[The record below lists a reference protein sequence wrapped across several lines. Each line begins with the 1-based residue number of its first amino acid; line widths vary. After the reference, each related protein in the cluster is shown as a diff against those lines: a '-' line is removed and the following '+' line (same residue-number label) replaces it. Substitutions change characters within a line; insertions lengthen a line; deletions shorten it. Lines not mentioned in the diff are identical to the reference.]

1 MASNGSAS
9 EMVLVK
15 AWQGYLG
22 KLDSSPLLTKSI
34 SAAVLSIVSS
44 LVGKSIAKEKIKPKS
59 IVDEFCV
66 GLILRGPLVHWFHT
80 FLDKVVFRRAN
91 QKNKIVVIAK
101 VILDQLIF
109 APIFISLYFYLSGI
123 MSEKKIS
130 DISKSIKKDLWR
142 ILKGNWGVWVPANVI
157 GYGLIPLN
165 LRVLWGNIINIF
177 WTAYLITKV
186 NKKSAVKAGQDNGQ
200 VS

>member
-1 MASNGSAS
+1 
-9 EMVLVK
+9 
-15 AWQGYLG
+15 
-22 KLDSSPLLTKSI
+22 
-34 SAAVLSIVSS
+34 
-44 LVGKSIAKEKIKPKS
+44 
-59 IVDEFCV
+59 V

-91 QKNKIVVIAK
+91 QKSKIVVIAK
-101 VILDQLIF
+101 VLLDQLIF
-109 APIFISLYFYLSGI
+109 APVFISLYFYLSGI

-130 DISKSIKKDLWR
+130 DISKSIRKDLWG
-142 ILKGNWGVWVPANVI
+142 IMKGNWGVWVPTNVI

-165 LRVLWGNIINIF
+165 LRVLWGNVINIF

-200 VS
+200 VG